1 MEKAILVVV
10 NELREEA
17 AAVEKYT
24 NDIAV
29 LGGEASDTTVLLEKI
44 RMDEVEHIQ
53 KLTLELTRLILGE
66 GSPDVSGEEEK

>member
-29 LGGEASDTTVLLEKI
+29 LGGEASDTTVLLKKI
-44 RMDEVEHIQ
+44 RIDEVEHIQ

-66 GSPDVSGEEEK
+66 GSSDVSGEEEK

>member
-10 NELREEA
+10 NELKEEA

-24 NDIAV
+24 NDIVSLDGKAP
-29 LGGEASDTTVLLEKI
+29 ETAVLLEKI

-66 GSPDVSGEEEK
+66 GSPDDPGEEEN